1 MQCYCCILVTKE
13 KMMPKVSAH
22 LGFTFRVGQLEQNQ
36 YGRVDLT
43 VDQIDTEIP
52 IEPQLEDSK
61 KVADVVWEFIKGKVD
76 AQIEDML
83 DDGK

>member
-1 MQCYCCILVTKE
+1 MA
-13 KMMPKVSAH
+13 KVSGH
-22 LGFTFRVGQLEQNQ
+22 LGFTFRVGPLEQNQ

-43 VDQIDTEIP
+43 IDQIDTELP
-52 IEPQLEDSK
+52 IDAQIEESK
-61 KVADVVWEFIKGKVD
+61 VVADVIWDVIKDKVD

>member
-1 MQCYCCILVTKE
+1 
-13 KMMPKVSAH
+13 MPKVSAH
-22 LGFTFRVGQLEQNQ
+22 LGFTFRVGPLEQNQ

-43 VDQIDTEIP
+43 VDQIDTELP
-52 IEPQLEDSK
+52 IESQLEESK

-83 DDGK
+83 DDSK

>member
-1 MQCYCCILVTKE
+1 
-13 KMMPKVSAH
+13 MPKVSAH

-83 DDGK
+83 DDSK